1 MNTTDAIL
9 TAKVLSEALPYIQ
22 RFSGKT
28 IVIKYGGNA
37 MTESALKTSFAR
49 DITLLKQVGLQ
60 PVIVHG
66 GGPQIG
72 ALLKQLGKES
82 KFIQGQRVTDKETMD
97 VVEMVL
103 GGQVNKEIVHL
114 INQQGGTAVG
124 LSGKD
129 GDLIYAKQ
137 LQISQDSPEAA
148 APEIID
154 LGHVGSVS
162 SINPA
167 VINTF
172 IENDIIPVIAPIGM
186 GENGETYNINADSV
200 AAAIASVLKSEKL
213 ILLTNTPG
221 VLQGD
226 KLLTGLTPQQI
237 DELIKSGVIEGGM
250 IPKVNCVVDALQ
262 SGVNSAHIIDGRIE
276 HAVLLELFTDKG
288 VGTLIER

>member
-1 MNTTDAIL
+1 METSDAIL

-37 MTESALKTSFAR
+37 MTEPDLKTSFAR
-49 DITLLKQVGLQ
+49 DVTLLKQVGLQ

-114 INQQGGTAVG
+114 INQQGGIAVG

-137 LQISQDSPEAA
+137 LQISQDSPEAD

-172 IENDIIPVIAPIGM
+172 IENDISYAFFFSSIFHCF
-186 GENGETYNINADSV
+186 
-200 AAAIASVLKSEKL
+200 
-213 ILLTNTPG
+213 
-221 VLQGD
+221 
-226 KLLTGLTPQQI
+226 GLYFAQ
-237 DELIKSGVIEGGM
+237 
-250 IPKVNCVVDALQ
+250 
-262 SGVNSAHIIDGRIE
+262 H
-276 HAVLLELFTDKG
+276 
-288 VGTLIER
+288 